1 MHIWRSVKFFQ
12 RKQVN
17 QRPKARAIRR
27 GVNVVRE
34 GKYEREKEWENS
46 RERNYPLSVFNK
58 NLVLRGIDR
67 EGGGRG
73 GWQGRQGGGG
83 MWSGIALL
91 RSCSISPQRSHAWS
105 QNISDEHTPTTMSH
119 SVKTIHE

>member
-17 QRPKARAIRR
+17 QRPKARASRR

-34 GKYEREKEWENS
+34 RKNEREKEWENS

-58 NLVLRGIDR
+58 NFIHDLMIIKRK
-67 EGGGRG
+67 
-73 GWQGRQGGGG
+73 
-83 MWSGIALL
+83 
-91 RSCSISPQRSHAWS
+91 ISFQ
-105 QNISDEHTPTTMSH
+105 
-119 SVKTIHE
+119 